1 MAHSTTV
8 KVSLPIGVAGDLDA
22 FKKTVGGVLER
33 LGCPTCCSG
42 HDIRFELQREFV
54 FDGEL
59 KAAVSAGRIERTLD
73 EPTGNV
79 VSVALATSARE
90 NIDQVFDSID
100 SIAERLGCPECC
112 SGHDLRFDLERRFTV
127 DSNLRFDERT
137 FG

>member
-1 MAHSTTV
+1 MAHSPTV
-8 KVSLPIGVAGDLDA
+8 KVSLPIGVAGDIDA

-33 LGCPTCCSG
+33 LGCPACCSG

-54 FDGEL
+54 FDDKL
-59 KAAVSAGRIERTLD
+59 KAAGRVERALD
-73 EPTGNV
+73 VPSGNA

-90 NIDQVFDSID
+90 SIDQVFASID
-100 SIAERLGCPECC
+100 SVAERLGCPACC